1 MIKHF
6 KELDYTNKEYGG
18 KTNGL
23 LLLKSL
29 GFIVPDFYV
38 IGNNVVQSII
48 KTPYILED
56 IAHFWIHTVDSEKL
70 WAIRSS
76 ANEEDGTQYSYA
88 GLFSTEI
95 NIHTSQVVDAIKSLI
110 DKYRNVE
117 FDAYGTMK
125 KEGFSII
132 IQEMISPDYSGVI
145 FSKNILDSNAKHGI
159 INIIPG
165 LGEYLVSGK
174 KQACSGH
181 FSTNTITWINSQH
194 VYDGVKYTNGKHDI
208 SVSFTNLTKDIK
220 PHETTLIQGALK
232 LEKEIGMPVDIE
244 FCISN
249 NTINWLQVR
258 PITTKNS
265 SDSQI
270 VYDNSNIG
278 ENYPGICMPL
288 TTSFVQFTY
297 SKAYAEVIT
306 YLGMNKKNMVK
317 NEHIIQN
324 LVSVIDGALYYNL
337 TSWQQIL
344 YQLPFGKI
352 TSKLYP
358 VLLGMESAEF
368 PKPKAKPNIIVYLKL
383 LYRLIASL
391 VFFKRIKKS
400 YEDNYNQVFHDY
412 LGKRFEG
419 YTHDELSQTYHTVI
433 IRFSKNWIAPL
444 LNGFYTMIFFSLL
457 KKIFKNSRLAT
468 SHPNFINDILFS
480 QGDIVSVKLVR
491 ELQNLFYE
499 IHDSKELLE
508 YFKTNEADFIL
519 KNIGVDFPKCHET
532 ISNYISNYGVRCDS
546 GELKMEIE
554 NYQENPLKFI
564 QFIKNN
570 IQGFSEKSNTNFSI
584 DYKSIL
590 NTKYKYNV
598 FKKCILTVLITITL
612 RRIKD
617 RENYRFV
624 RSQTFS
630 IIRFIFRAIDVQLL
644 ADNLICEKGDS
655 LYLKYNELIDTTIAK
670 DYKEII
676 VQRKKDILYY
686 KQHTKHANRYF
697 YSHGKFLPAEKS
709 AANKSLKTITGTGC
723 CSGIITGKVIIVT
736 PETISKVPVK
746 DAIIIA
752 EYFEPG
758 WINLFAQA
766 KGLVSEKGNILSHT
780 AILCREMGITSIIGA
795 KHITSIVSNG
805 TTVQINGSTGEIHI
819 IQENN
824 EY

>member
-6 KELDYTNKEYGG
+6 KELDYTNTEYGG
-18 KTNGL
+18 KTKGL
-23 LLLKSL
+23 LLLKSKD
-29 GFIVPDFYV
+29 FIVPDFYV
-38 IGNNVVQSII
+38 ISNKIVKSII
-48 KTPYILED
+48 RTPYILND
-56 IAHFWIHTVDSEKL
+56 IINSWASTVDSDKL

-76 ANEEDGTQYSYA
+76 ANEEDGTQFSYA

-95 NIHTSQVVDAIKSLI
+95 NIRTSKAVDGVKSVI
-110 DKYRNVE
+110 
-117 FDAYGTMK
+117 DAYTKAEFETYGTK
-125 KEGFSII
+125 EKEGFSII

-145 FSKNILDSNAKHGI
+145 FSKDVFNSNSKNGI

-174 KQACSGH
+174 KQACSGR
-181 FSTNTITWINSQH
+181 FTSSKITWLYSQDS
-194 VYDGVKYTNGKHDI
+194 YDGVKYTDGKYDV
-208 SVSFTNLTKDIK
+208 SVSFSQLQKNIK
-220 PHETTLIQGALK
+220 PFEAELIHGALK
-232 LEKEIGMPVDIE
+232 LEKELGIPVDIE

-249 NTINWLQVR
+249 NTIYWLQVR

-265 SDSQI
+265 IDSQI

-278 ENYPGICMPL
+278 ENYPGICLPL

-297 SKAYAEVIT
+297 SKAYTALIS
-306 YLGMNKKNMVK
+306 YIGMNKKNMDK

-324 LVSVIDGALYYNL
+324 LVTVIDGALYYNL

-344 YQLPFGKI
+344 YQLPFGKK

-358 VLLGMESAEF
+358 KLLGMESAEF
-368 PKPKAKPNIIVYLKL
+368 PKPDAKPNILVHLKL
-383 LYRLIASL
+383 LTRIVLSL

-400 YEDNYNQVFHDY
+400 YEDNYDKVFKDY

-419 YTHDELSQTYHTVI
+419 YSHIELSQTYHDVI
-433 IRFSKNWIAPL
+433 NRFSKNWIAPL

-457 KKIFKNSRLAT
+457 KKIFRKSRLA
-468 SHPNFINDILFS
+468 SSYPNFINDILFS

-491 ELQNLFYE
+491 ELQKLFYE
-499 IHDSKELLE
+499 IHDSKELLL
-508 YFKTNEADFIL
+508 YFESNETEFIY
-519 KNIGVDFPKCHET
+519 KNIGIDFPEFDKT

-554 NYQENPLKFI
+554 NYQENPIKFI
-564 QFIKNN
+564 QFIKDNL
-570 IQGFSEKSNTNFSI
+570 QGFREKSNNNFSI

-590 NTKYKYNV
+590 NEKYKYNYI
-598 FKKCILTVLITITL
+598 KKIILNALIRITL
-612 RRIKD
+612 QRIKD

-630 IIRFIFRAIDVQLL
+630 IVRFIYRAIDAQLL
-644 ADNLICEKGDS
+644 KDKLILEKGDS
-655 LYLKYNELIDTTIAK
+655 LYLKFDELVNVKLAS
-670 DYKEII
+670 DYKALIAE
-676 VQRKKDILYY
+676 RKKEIMHFM
-686 KQHTKHANRYF
+686 QNTKHANRYI
-697 YSHGKFLPAEKS
+697 YSHGKFTPIEKN
-709 AANKSLKTITGTGC
+709 AADKSLKTIKGNGC
-723 CSGIITGKVIIVT
+723 CSGVITGKVIIVT
-736 PETISKVPVK
+736 PETISKVNVK

-795 KHITSIVSNG
+795 KNITSIVSDG
-805 TTVQINGSTGEIHI
+805 TIVQIDGSTGEIHI
-819 IQENN
+819 IQDYN
-824 EY
+824 E